1 MRSLI
6 LALTLTALP
15 AAALA
20 ASLGV
25 PLDQAI
31 VITLPAPAKDVVI
44 GNPAIAD
51 VSISDQRHLIIT
63 GKMGG
68 VTNLVVED
76 AAGRVIFNRQIVVG
90 ASSGDRVEVMRG
102 AQVYSYACAP
112 VCQQVAVSGGSPSAG
127 GGAPAAGPARPAR
140 RPHRLDLSRRPPRRL
155 KATLGS
161 IG

>member
-1 MRSLI
+1 MRRLAPHSLV
-6 LALTLTALP
+6 LALAI
-15 AAALA
+15 AASPVVSLA

-25 PLDQAI
+25 PLDQAMI
-31 VITLPAPAKDVVI
+31 IALPAAAKDVVV
-44 GNPAIAD
+44 GNPNIAD

-68 VTNLVVED
+68 VTNLVVDD

-112 VCQQVAVSGGSPSAG
+112 VCQQVAVSGSSASAG
-127 GGAPAAGPARPAR
+127 GGSGAGGGAGSPAAPPPPAGPVTASPTT
-140 RPHRLDLSRRPPRRL
+140 P
-155 KATLGS
+155 
-161 IG
+161 